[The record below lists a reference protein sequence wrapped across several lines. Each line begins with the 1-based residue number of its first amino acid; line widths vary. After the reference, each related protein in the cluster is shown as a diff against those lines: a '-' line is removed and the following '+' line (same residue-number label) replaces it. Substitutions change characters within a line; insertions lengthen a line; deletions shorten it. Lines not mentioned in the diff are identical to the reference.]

1 MAMAYH
7 ISVSHTHT
15 RLRVQRP
22 WSLPLFGTQ
31 EIRVLMCQEV
41 SAIQD
46 VVLFDSQQVS
56 GSDYSPLD
64 SPSSSPAK
72 SSFKSSS
79 MNSLFGSL
87 RSDRSLPS
95 NLSGSQTVPLRRPT
109 KLIPSIIPK
118 LMFGT
123 TPLAY
128 KGSTTKIHLL
138 NEPAQIMLTKT
149 FSIHPTD
156 VMAYTAASTRRGSF
170 SSNNSNNATTEISG
184 MSTISGHGDYRSHP
198 RASRPMTAFIPESAY
213 TSRED
218 PSRKSLNGTVS
229 SSMPNASTMR
239 ASRTARPGFDTRRM
253 RRASQTSMENGTF
266 NPTPLPSSFSHL
278 DSLGNA
284 KPALTQAARPK
295 SFSIAVFIEV
305 NNNSR
310 LREFVFS
317 HFALI
322 ESRLH
327 HLQALCLELL
337 LPKAGLAGNGHVRS
351 IPDLARLSF
360 QQDPRLQEAVCRLQQ
375 AIYQLYSA
383 PRIQSPLWLNIN
395 TYPNKKATYSASF
408 MTELIHL
415 MEESPASG
423 QLVSEVIT
431 AVLSHHVS
439 WVPTIAPADQSLI
452 RANPQGA
459 YDPLWAQLSDIYGN
473 IGTHSRIS
481 RTIVVGSNSSFVRRL
496 LYILSYFIR
505 CNEVFLRI
513 TEFQDDPDSLLNR
526 PPIPPMPLYSSRTTY
541 DLPEDHESGSPA
553 TLMRSISIPKR
564 PRIDTFSA
572 TTAARGASSVSRA
585 SASSRM
591 TSIGEPT
598 TPIIPQHHQQQHD
611 RDRPITPTVSSR
623 RPLFDTSRPRM
634 DTKDSISTESTPFH
648 SRPTTP
654 TTIESRPDSDRNSA
668 IGAEENGYSNA
679 PQTQEPHSATNN
691 QHLRV
696 DTTRSKNHTLET
708 MGMEDTSRSIRDSG
722 CSTNQ
727 DVLLNVPLPVSRVVC
742 SFPPFPGSTTNN
754 STLTPTV
761 NGGTNPSVSEMK
773 QSQQQQQEAEEKVLP
788 ADILFCKSY
797 GRSLMAPYVDRY
809 MSDFALM
816 GVPKFDFQH
825 FMETD
830 MRETMRHFESHP
842 QERISSTVCIV
853 ADANTMKCNVFC
865 AKTFVPP
872 ALMQSSPKTMDS
884 GLGSGGLG
892 SIGAGLTGGFDMRG
906 EPVTRMPH
914 MSTSAF
920 MDATLH
926 QMIDLAHSGLAAE
939 LCLNYLEDRLLQ
951 LYQCS
956 RMLSSLVRDQEMLK
970 QYPTLDSMAPLLG
983 LHRSDMPLVLAVCST
998 YDDVIVGIFE

>member
-1 MAMAYH
+1 MLKFFSKGFSAKDLEEK
-7 ISVSHTHT
+7 HT
-15 RLRVQRP
+15 RELLEQEC
-22 WSLPLFGTQ
+22 WNLPPFGTQ
-31 EIRVLMCQEV
+31 QIRVLMCQEV
-41 SAIQD
+41 SAIHD

-56 GSDYSPLD
+56 GSEFHPLE
-64 SPSSSPAK
+64 SPSPSPAR

-79 MNSLFGSL
+79 MTSLFGSL
-87 RSDRSLPS
+87 MSDRSLPS
-95 NLSGSQTVPLRRPT
+95 NLSGSQTMPSRRPQ

-128 KGSTTKIHLL
+128 KGSTSKIHLL
-138 NEPAQIMLTKT
+138 SEPAQIMLTKT

-156 VMAYTAASTRRGSF
+156 VMAHTSASTRRGSF
-170 SSNNSNNATTEISG
+170 SSNNSSSNNTTEVSG
-184 MSTISGHGDYRSHP
+184 LSTISGHGDYRSHP

-213 TSRED
+213 THD
-218 PSRKSLNGTVS
+218 PSRNGQVS
-229 SSMPNASTMR
+229 SSMPNASLIR
-239 ASRTARPGFDTRRM
+239 PSKSARPGFDTRRL

-284 KPALTQAARPK
+284 KPALTQAARSK

-305 NNNSR
+305 NNNTR
-310 LREFVFS
+310 LREFIFS

-337 LPKAGLAGNGHVRS
+337 LPVCRRMINAKAGLTGGGHIRS

-360 QQDPRLQEAVCRLQQ
+360 QQDPRLQEAVSRLQQ

-395 TYPNKKATYSASF
+395 TYPSKRSVYSASF

-415 MEESPASG
+415 MEESPGSG
-423 QLVSEVIT
+423 QLVSEVIS
-431 AVLSHHVS
+431 AVLSHHMS

-459 YDPLWAQLSDIYGN
+459 YDPLWAQLSDLYGN
-473 IGTHSRIS
+473 IGTTSRIS
-481 RTIVVGSNSSFVRRL
+481 RTIVVGSNGSFVRRL
-496 LYILSYFIR
+496 LHILSYFIR
-505 CNEVFLRI
+505 CNEVFLRL
-513 TEFQDDPDSLLNR
+513 TEFQDDPDSLLNQ
-526 PPIPPMPLYSSRTTY
+526 PIPVRTTY

-553 TLMRSISIPKR
+553 TMMRSISIPKR
-564 PRIDTFSA
+564 PRIDTFSSNI
-572 TTAARGASSVSRA
+572 RGSFSVSRA
-585 SASSRM
+585 SVSSRL

-598 TPIIPQHHQQQHD
+598 TPILPNHSGSQSQHD
-611 RDRPITPTVSSR
+611 RDRPVTPSVSR
-623 RPLFDTSRPRM
+623 RPLFDTARPRM
-634 DTKDSISTESTPFH
+634 DSKDTASTGSTPMH

-654 TTIESRPDSDRNSA
+654 TTIESRPDSDRA
-668 IGAEENGYSNA
+668 CAAGEENGQSHSNK
-679 PQTQEPHSATNN
+679 QHSSQSPNSIN

-696 DTTRSKNHTLET
+696 DTARTRTQSLET
-708 MGMEDTSRSIRDSG
+708 DASRSIRDSG
-722 CSTNQ
+722 FLTQ
-727 DVLLNVPLPVSRVVC
+727 DVLTDVPLPVSKLVC
-742 SFPPFPGSTTNN
+742 TFPPFPSSHSLNSGSAGSLTNG
-754 STLTPTV
+754 
-761 NGGTNPSVSEMK
+761 NGAHHTETGTAAAASAAAKRNEGASDK
-773 QSQQQQQEAEEKVLP
+773 ILP
-788 ADILFCKSY
+788 ADVLFCKSY

-830 MRETMRHFESHP
+830 MRDTMRHFET
-842 QERISSTVCIV
+842 QERVASTVCIV
-853 ADANTMKCNVFC
+853 ADVNTMKCNVFC
-865 AKTFVPP
+865 AKAPP
-872 ALMQSSPKTMDS
+872 PLPASVLETNNDLRG
-884 GLGSGGLG
+884 GLSGG
-892 SIGAGLTGGFDMRG
+892 GGVIDLRG
-906 EPVTRMPH
+906 EPVTRLPH
-914 MSTSAF
+914 TSPSSF

-926 QMIDLAHSGLAAE
+926 QMLDLAHSGLAPE

-956 RMLSSLVRDQEMLK
+956 RLLSSLARDRDML
-970 QYPTLDSMAPLLG
+970 QLYPTLESMAPLLG
-983 LHRSDMPLVLAVCST
+983 LHRSDMGLVLAVCST
-998 YDDVIVGIFE
+998 YDDQITSTFDN